1 MLADRKVMPFPRQRR
16 STKQRQAVL
25 SAIISGGHTTADN
38 IYAVVKR
45 TNPSISLG
53 TIYRNLRLPEDE
65 GQIVGLDMPSGG
77 RIYDATTGE
86 HSHAVC
92 TSCGRVDDVNLDG
105 PTMEAINASAVE
117 QTRYQ
122 VGYRRTQFF
131 GKCPDWVNKE
141 SDRNDTKPTGS

>member
-1 MLADRKVMPFPRQRR
+1 MIKFADRVDMSFPRQRR

-25 SAIISGGHTTADN
+25 AAITSGGHTTADH
-38 IYAVVKR
+38 IYEIVKR

-53 TIYRNLRLPEDE
+53 TIYRNLRLLEDE
-65 GQIVGLDMPSGG
+65 GHIVGLDMPSGG

-92 TSCGRVDDVNLDG
+92 TSCGRVDDVELDG
-105 PTMEAINASAVE
+105 PTMDSINTAARE

-122 VGYRRTQFF
+122 LGYRRTLFF
-131 GKCPDWVNKE
+131 GICPDCVK
-141 SDRNDTKPTGS
+141 SDAQDDNTEPA

>member
-1 MLADRKVMPFPRQRR
+1 MSFPRQRR

-25 SAIISGGHTTADN
+25 AAIASGGHATADH
-38 IYAVVKR
+38 IYEVVKR

-53 TIYRNLRLPEDE
+53 TIYRNLRLLEDD

-92 TSCGRVDDVNLDG
+92 ISCGRVVDVKLDTA
-105 PTMEAINASAVE
+105 TMEQIDIAAKE
-117 QTRYQ
+117 QTMFQ

-131 GKCPDWVNKE
+131 GRCPECVE
-141 SDRNDTKPTGS
+141 SEPKT